1 MCSTPSLRKLR
12 TTKCQVP
19 HDMVT
24 RPHKILVHAF
34 SSLSISGKQVT
45 CLMAQEGFGEFSYR
59 LFYCS
64 IVRFNEHRRETA
76 NSYWPPLGSIH
87 FLGRNETL
95 ELHTLFICNYWNW
108 WWQKEWRKPLA
119 ALSEPW
125 ASFITSYTVESVKLN
140 SVMQTAPMCTLVM

>member
-1 MCSTPSLRKLR
+1 MQHVMCSTCQSEKI
-12 TTKCQVP
+12 TDYKCQVP
-19 HDMVT
+19 HNMVT
-24 RPHKILVHAF
+24 TPHKILVHAF

-76 NSYWPPLGSIH
+76 NSCWPPLGSIH

-95 ELHTLFICNYWNW
+95 ELHTLVVAEGM
-108 WWQKEWRKPLA
+108 KEASA

-125 ASFITSYTVESVKLN
+125 AFFITSHTVESN
-140 SVMQTAPMCTLVM
+140 